1 MSLIT
6 NAATSGK
13 PQVFDLLDDLFEFQ
27 QSCPKEGLFYCLQP
41 LVVCQKKNLSFE
53 GVHIEQLVHL
63 GSSWWYRYGCAKK
76 FEDLLNKYWINR

>member
-41 LVVCQKKNLSFE
+41 LVVQVRLCKEIRRF
-53 GVHIEQLVHL
+53 IE
-63 GSSWWYRYGCAKK
+63 
-76 FEDLLNKYWINR
+76 